1 MNKKIKDLQ
10 TYFLNKFTTNIFSN
24 TLNSKKL
31 KKSKYI
37 DHSDND
43 ELGTYYCWISEE
55 WDKKYNIEHR
65 FTMKNP

>member
-31 KKSKYI
+31 KNRNTSSTIQTMMNSKIRIIIELVKNEIRNITSNI
-37 DHSDND
+37 D
-43 ELGTYYCWISEE
+43 LL
-55 WDKKYNIEHR
+55 
-65 FTMKNP
+65 

>member
-43 ELGTYYCWISEE
+43 ELSTYYC
-55 WDKKYNIEHR
+55 
-65 FTMKNP
+65 

>member
-31 KKSKYI
+31 KNRNTLSTIQTMMNSKI
-37 DHSDND
+37 RIII
-43 ELGTYYCWISEE
+43 ELVKNEIRNVTS
-55 WDKKYNIEHR
+55 NIHLL
-65 FTMKNP
+65 